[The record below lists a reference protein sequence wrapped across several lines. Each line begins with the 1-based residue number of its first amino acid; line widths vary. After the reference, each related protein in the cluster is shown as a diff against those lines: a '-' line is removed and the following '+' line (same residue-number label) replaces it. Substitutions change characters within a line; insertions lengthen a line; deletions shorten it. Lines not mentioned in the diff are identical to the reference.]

1 MTVVMDKPRDQIVTP
16 IFISTFLYRF
26 ISQPKNILEIGQS
39 YGSGN
44 NLRAQGTGQLKY
56 EEATGNLSL

>member
-26 ISQPKNILEIGQS
+26 IRQPKDIAELEQIGK
-39 YGSGN
+39 
-44 NLRAQGTGQLKY
+44 AKDTGQLKY
-56 EEATGNLSL
+56 EEATSNLPL